1 MEPVLAPRPE
11 RNGGYME
18 RVQVK
23 PKMWLDRGTLIES
36 KNTENAREQQER
48 HTLVNKSTVVKR
60 LEIT

>member
-1 MEPVLAPRPE
+1 
-11 RNGGYME
+11 ME

-48 HTLVNKSTVVKR
+48 HTLVNKGTVVKR